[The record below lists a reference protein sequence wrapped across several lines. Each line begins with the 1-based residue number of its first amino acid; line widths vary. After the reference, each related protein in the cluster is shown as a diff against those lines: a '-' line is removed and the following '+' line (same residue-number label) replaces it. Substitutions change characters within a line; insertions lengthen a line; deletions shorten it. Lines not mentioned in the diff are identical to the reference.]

1 MDRASCNYFDA
12 QKAISFIMSGHVNPI
27 LLRAVLRIVLA
38 IDLAL
43 FKMEQPM
50 SCTLVAVIVSV
61 KQLRNAYQTLS
72 L

>member
-1 MDRASCNYFDA
+1 
-12 QKAISFIMSGHVNPI
+12 MSGNVNPI
-27 LLRAVLRIVLA
+27 LLRAVFRIVLA

-61 KQLRNAYQTLS
+61 KQLRNVYQTLS